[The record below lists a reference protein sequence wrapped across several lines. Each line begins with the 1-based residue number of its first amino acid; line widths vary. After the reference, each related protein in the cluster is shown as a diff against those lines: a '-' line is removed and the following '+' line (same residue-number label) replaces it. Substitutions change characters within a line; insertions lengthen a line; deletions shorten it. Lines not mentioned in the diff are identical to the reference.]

1 MKDSAVIS
9 IKMGLHVGNTL
20 KYVTGLYPTLHKV
33 ILELIQNSLDSG
45 ANMIR
50 VNLDYKQRTLTVRDN
65 GSGITPAKFR
75 EAISLV
81 CSSMK
86 DNSKLGQ
93 FGIGMMSPLGKCKG
107 FVITSAARAEQH
119 HYHRW
124 IFDSER
130 IISSPELPEIPVI
143 PIDNLFFSYSGQGGT
158 KGREAVDWRTEVNL
172 ESFSKDR
179 SINTIQI
186 GELKNSIL
194 GQFSESMRRY
204 NTTVFITVKEADSP
218 SKISI
223 SFKAATFNGE
233 QLGLLSYGDSGSGVT
248 LFDIYLS
255 PKTKAGRKGQLVV
268 GIEGNDFRIP
278 LPLFLKSA
286 AQEISPEISHI
297 LLSGLF
303 EGSIISSNC
312 TLHPN
317 RKEFLEDEAR
327 MNFLIH
333 LESWVKNHGQK
344 HLVAVKDGE
353 KDTWLQAVGSMAI
366 SQLEERLK
374 HQMPHLLEVVKSFRL
389 GTVGPGH
396 YGFNHS
402 DREQDFS
409 SSRTEFDER
418 AKKTANKSVNPDREP
433 RPHPGHTPMTV
444 EGKGVKRHMVRGH
457 SSGLQFTYE
466 EMLGNDNHWEF
477 DSSLGI
483 LSFNTRSDI
492 WAKMETSERSLILY
506 QQYIAIKAL
515 ELQLLPPT
523 TRPQVFEF
531 LQSEL
536 KSAMMFITTS
546 TVLQP
551 RKPKSEVG
559 TKC

>member
-1 MKDSAVIS
+1 MKGNTVVSV
-9 IKMGLHVGNTL
+9 KMGLHVGNTL

-45 ANMIR
+45 ASMIR
-50 VNLDYKQRTLTVRDN
+50 VALDYKQRTLSVRDN
-65 GSGITPAKFR
+65 GSGITPSKFS

-86 DNSKLGQ
+86 DASKLGQ

-119 HYHRW
+119 CYHRW
-124 IFDSER
+124 IFDSEK
-130 IISSPELPEIPVI
+130 IINSSELPEIPVV
-143 PIDNLFFSYSGQGGT
+143 PLDNIFFSYSGQGGT

-179 SINTIQI
+179 SINAIQI

-194 GQFSESMRRY
+194 GQFSESMRRHD
-204 NTTVFITVKEADSP
+204 TTVFITVKGADAP
-218 SKISI
+218 SKNSI
-223 SFKAATFNGE
+223 SFKAAAFNGE
-233 QLGLLSYGDSGSGVT
+233 KLGLLSYGDRSSGLT

-255 PKTKAGRKGQLVV
+255 PKTKSGRKGQLLV

-278 LPLFLKSA
+278 MSLFLKSA
-286 AQEISPEISHI
+286 AQEISPEIAHI

-317 RKEFLEDEAR
+317 RKEFSEDENR
-327 MNFLIH
+327 MNFMIH

-353 KDTWLQAVGSMAI
+353 KDVWLQAVGSMAI

-374 HQMPHLLEVVKSFRL
+374 NQFPHLLEVVKAFRL

-402 DREQDFS
+402 DREQDFG
-409 SSRTEFDER
+409 SSRTEFDDR
-418 AKKTANKSVNPDREP
+418 SKKTPAKNGHTDREP

-444 EGKGVKRHMVRGH
+444 EGQGPKRRLVKGH

-477 DSSLGI
+477 DSSLGV

-531 LQSEL
+531 LQREL
-536 KSAMMFITTS
+536 KSAMTFITTS
-546 TVLQP
+546 SVLQP